1 MRIHILFL
9 IVWGLL
15 CLARMVDLFSALG
28 EYRLAIHAESAF
40 REIPLMN
47 NRDEQAL
54 NGLAARKEAYFQRV
68 TTASFEMLL
77 LGGICIIF
85 FRARR
90 LQKTS
95 HPSTAAQGLTP
106 QSSPPC

>member
-15 CLARMVDLFSALG
+15 CLTRVGDLLSSLG
-28 EYRLAIHAESAF
+28 EYRLTIHAELAYRQSPQ
-40 REIPLMN
+40 ISTK
-47 NRDEQAL
+47 DEQAL
-54 NGLAARKEAYFQRV
+54 NVLAARKEAYFQRV
-68 TTASFEMLL
+68 TTATFEMLM

-95 HPSTAAQGLTP
+95 HPSTLAQASTP
-106 QSSPPC
+106 HSSPPC

>member
-15 CLARMVDLFSALG
+15 CLTRMADLLSSLG
-28 EYRLAIHAESAF
+28 EYRLTIHAESAF
-40 REIPLMN
+40 RETLLMN
-47 NRDEQAL
+47 TQDEQAL
-54 NGLAARKEAYFQRV
+54 NGLAARKDAYFQRV
-68 TTASFEMLL
+68 TTATFEMLM
-77 LGGICIIF
+77 LGGICMIF

-90 LQKTS
+90 LQKMS
-95 HPSTAAQGLTP
+95 HPSTLAQGSTP